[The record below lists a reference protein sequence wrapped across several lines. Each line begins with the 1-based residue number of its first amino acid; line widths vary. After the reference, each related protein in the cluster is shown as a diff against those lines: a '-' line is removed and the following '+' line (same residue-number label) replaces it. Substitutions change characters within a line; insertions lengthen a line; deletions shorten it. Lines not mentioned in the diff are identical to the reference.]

1 LRVAFLISG
10 SLDILTGGYIYD
22 RQLVDYFRQ
31 SGHRVEIIQL
41 PGRSYFDRL
50 LHSPALPLSAEL
62 KHLSADILL
71 EDELDHPSLIFF
83 NRRIKS
89 QVNCPIISIV
99 HNLHCCELREKWKN
113 NLYRRIEK
121 YFLMSAD
128 GFIFNSRTTRQVV
141 ENLVGTA
148 KPSVIA
154 NPCGNR
160 LPVHITESEIEE
172 RARKSGPL
180 RILFLG
186 PCLEINRCMFCY
198 PP

>member
-1 LRVAFLISG
+1 MSAFLISG
-10 SLDILTGGYIYD
+10 SLDTLTGGYIYD

-31 SGHRVEIIQL
+31 NGHQVEIIQL

-71 EDELDHPSLIFF
+71 EDELDHPALIFF
-83 NRRIKS
+83 NRSIKS

-121 YFLMSAD
+121 YYLMSVD

-160 LPVHITESEIEE
+160 SASPDYRIGDYRKGRKIRTAENSIFGQPVQ
-172 RARKSGPL
+172 K
-180 RILFLG
+180 
-186 PCLEINRCMFCY
+186 
-198 PP
+198 